1 MDNDTLS
8 LLKTVCVA
16 GRARSAFDGNSNERL
31 EKLVEEGLLVV
42 VNATAAGLPQRVPKR
57 YYRPT
62 EQGREMYRKLTETS
76 VA

>member
-1 MDNDTLS
+1 MDDDTLS

-31 EKLVEEGLLVV
+31 EKLVEEGFLVV
-42 VNATAAGLPQRVPKR
+42 VNATAAGLPQKIPRR

-62 EQGREMYRKLTETS
+62 EQGREMFRKLTETS